1 MRDYW
6 PSDWP
11 AEAVGGVPMVVP
23 APSLDGVCEQVGP
36 SGRRDCTRP
45 IGHAGRHAAGGMPRS
60 NGLCP
65 VYEVWEDDA

>member
-11 AEAVGGVPMVVP
+11 AEAVVGMP
-23 APSLDGVCEQVGP
+23 AAVSDHAARCWQHSPKALI
-36 SGRRDCTRP
+36 CTRP
-45 IGHAGRHAAGGMPRS
+45 SGHSGRHAAGGYQRS